1 MTNVDDLYAPHDIE
15 EGTVIFT
22 ENDLPDAQLQR
33 SDDPNCEIVEAS
45 VEGSDGSCMAVV
57 ARRDIKMGESFT
69 VCVDDEE

>member
-33 SDDPNCEIVEAS
+33 SDDPNCEV
-45 VEGSDGSCMAVV
+45 VEGALKEVV
-57 ARRDIKMGESFT
+57 NRAWQSLRSATSRWGNLHSA
-69 VCVDDEE
+69 